1 MAWSI
6 IASWA
11 NALGALVLT
20 FGTGAQAW
28 TNLAEYRDVLGSI
41 SSGVREEFIDQFP
54 RADLSIWG
62 GRRLPAWIKRIAE
75 NSILVSNLWDL
86 ITDPIPLV
94 GFIGSVAARV
104 FPKTTARLLQD
115 TDAKADEKEAEELAR
130 IVQLA
135 RLAAIWFI
143 LMIGAMLVL
152 AGTVIQLVLEYV
164 GSLSSYMLSFGG
176 FW

>member
-41 SSGVREEFIDQFP
+41 RSGVREGFVDQFP
-54 RADLSIWG
+54 RADLSVWG
-62 GRRLPAWIKRIAE
+62 GRTLPAWITRIAKS
-75 NSILVSNLWDL
+75 SILVSDAWDL

-94 GFIGSVAARV
+94 LFIGSVAARV
-104 FPKTTARLLQD
+104 LPKTTARLLQD
-115 TDAKADEKEAEELAR
+115 TDAKADEEEAKELAR
-130 IVQLA
+130 IV
-135 RLAAIWFI
+135 AIWFI

-152 AGTVIQLVLEYV
+152 AGTVIQLVLGYV
-164 GSLSSYMLSFGG
+164 ESLSSYMLSFGG
-176 FW
+176 FG